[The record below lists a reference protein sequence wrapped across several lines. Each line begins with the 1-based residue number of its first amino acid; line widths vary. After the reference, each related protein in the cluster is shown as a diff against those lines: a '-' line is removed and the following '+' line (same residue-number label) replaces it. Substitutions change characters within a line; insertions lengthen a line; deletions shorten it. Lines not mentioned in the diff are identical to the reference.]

1 MTKQGRGTA
10 LRMVQMQLWQK
21 LQLQRMALPVSII
34 SIWLK
39 LASELRSC
47 EVGRV
52 GVGTNMG
59 VGRVTGSN

>member
-21 LQLQRMALPVSII
+21 LQLRRTALPI